1 MRYVTRP
8 HDVPLSAQPAVSA
21 SPPSE
26 GRHGA
31 RTSPSARIVVVAILA
46 ATLAGVVT
54 PHAAFG
60 GERRTAVTHNCQ
72 RVEVRPRWIVFAC
85 GDGGFFVR
93 RLVWSRWHPFRAV
106 ASGEFHQND
115 CDPSCA
121 GGEFHTREGIL
132 RLRGRMW
139 CDAVNRYVFERAV
152 VRFER
157 PLLGR
162 EEMRFRLF
170 CP

>member
-1 MRYVTRP
+1 VRYVTRP
-8 HDVPLSAQPAVSA
+8 HDIRLSARAAVSA
-21 SPPSE
+21 AVPSK
-26 GRHGA
+26 GRHAA
-31 RTSPSARIVVVAILA
+31 RTSPSARIILVAVLA
-46 ATLAGVVT
+46 ATLAGAV
-54 PHAAFG
+54 PQAAFG
-60 GERRTAVTHNCQ
+60 GERRTAVTYNCH

-85 GDGGFFVR
+85 TDGGFFVR
-93 RLVWSRWHPFRAV
+93 HLVWSRWHPFRAV
-106 ASGEFHQND
+106 AMGEFYKND

-162 EEMRFRLF
+162 EGLRFRLF